1 MPQYVAVCTTQ
12 LQTPTNQTVICLNGG
27 WKVVDLENKSYLG
40 EPQDWIPLIVAIVTV
55 WCIAYG
61 FNQITRFIKS
71 S

>member
-40 EPQDWIPLIVAIVTV
+40 EPQDWIPVLLAIFGIWVA
-55 WCIAYG
+55 AFG
-61 FNQITRFIKS
+61 FRSLRQFIWR
-71 S
+71 